1 MTSEARRALQVLASA
16 LPEGVS
22 VPVPREWLLEL
33 LSGENETALTAVASA
48 DLTVADLAK
57 RFGRQTST
65 VRAWLERGMFP
76 GAYKFM
82 GGREWRVPL
91 QALSAFET
99 GQRKGTPQSVAGCT
113 AGKPFD
119 LGAWRRAPEAA

>member
-16 LPEGVS
+16 LPEGAS

-33 LSGENETALTAVASA
+33 LSGENETAQTAVASA

-57 RFGRQTST
+57 RFGRHSST
-65 VRAWLERGMFP
+65 VRAWLEGGMFP

-82 GGREWRVPL
+82 WEPRVACDDGRL
-91 QALSAFET
+91 
-99 GQRKGTPQSVAGCT
+99 GSVRGRT
-113 AGKPFD
+113 AGGKVT
-119 LGAWRRAPEAA
+119 GGEASWHGKDR